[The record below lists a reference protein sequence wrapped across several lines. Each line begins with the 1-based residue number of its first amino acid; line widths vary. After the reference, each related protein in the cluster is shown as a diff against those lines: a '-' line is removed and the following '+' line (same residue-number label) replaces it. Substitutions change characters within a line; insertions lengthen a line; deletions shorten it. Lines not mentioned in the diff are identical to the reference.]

1 MGAVVALDGLL
12 AARRVWRGQPVAL
25 PSVAPEPTGHAA
37 LDEALPAGGWPE
49 HALSEVLL
57 PADGVGELALVWPT
71 LARLTRGGQRV
82 ALVAPPYRV
91 HAPAWHSAGVDLRHL
106 QVVEAAP
113 RDALWATEQCLRSA
127 ACKAVLCWPQKADDR
142 TLRRLATAAADG
154 QCLGIAFRPLR
165 EAANSSPAALRLAI
179 TASDRSI
186 RVLKC
191 RGGTPPARPLLLSG
205 TH

>member
-12 AARRVWRGQPVAL
+12 AARRVWRGQPVVSPA
-25 PSVAPEPTGHAA
+25 SAPEPTGHAA
-37 LDEALPAGGWPE
+37 LDEALPTGGWPE

-57 PADGVGELALVWPT
+57 PADGVGELAVVWPSLT
-71 LARLTRGGQRV
+71 RLTRAGQRV
-82 ALVAPPYRV
+82 VLVAPPYRP
-91 HAPAWHSAGVDLRHL
+91 HAPAWHSAGLDLRQV
-106 QVVEAAP
+106 QVVEAAA

-142 TLRRLATAAADG
+142 ALRRLATAAADG
-154 QCLGIAFRPLR
+154 QCLAIAFRPLR
-165 EAANSSPAALRLAI
+165 EAANPSPAALRLVIEPAER
-179 TASDRSI
+179 TI

-191 RGGTPPARPLLLSG
+191 RGGASPARAFALTD